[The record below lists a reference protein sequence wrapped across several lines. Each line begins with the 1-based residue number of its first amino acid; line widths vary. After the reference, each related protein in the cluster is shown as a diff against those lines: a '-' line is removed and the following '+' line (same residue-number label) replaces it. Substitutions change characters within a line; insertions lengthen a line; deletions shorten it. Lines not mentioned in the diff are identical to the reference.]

1 MTDELCNQNCA
12 QVEKSTNIH
21 GVKKK
26 KNETNNQNQVKPE
39 KSQTS
44 AYFQEHKSNPEIL
57 LFSATV
63 TAVYGIGKIL
73 FGKVSSAGLETVL

>member
-1 MTDELCNQNCA
+1 MNSAIRIVLRWKNLLTSMEL
-12 QVEKSTNIH
+12 
-21 GVKKK
+21 KKK